1 MNWDMET
8 DVVVVGGGGCGI
20 AAALTVKQ
28 KGLEVILIEKGNKLG
43 GNTTL
48 STGSIPG
55 ANTKY
60 QQRENIKDSALQMA
74 KDIYAKANNQGNWE
88 LLLHLCEQS
97 KELVEWLVEDM
108 KVKIDIITEYKHV
121 GHTQFRLHAPK
132 SRKGEDLVK
141 DLTRALDEQ
150 GVIVATNIECKDLI
164 VGENNEVIG
173 IKTIVNGKEE
183 NIKCKKVILAT
194 NGFGANKKMVKKY
207 IPEISGAPYFGA
219 VGSTG
224 EAIEWGERLG
234 AELKSMGAYQGYAA
248 VSNLGSIVSWT
259 TVEKGGFLVNKAAK
273 RFCDES
279 KGYSALAG
287 NVQSQEDGVVHVIFD
302 QTLRDSVY
310 QSEDEFKEMCDIG
323 AVKGGVNTIEELAK
337 LLKLDCRQLEA
348 TFDDYQRSAV
358 EGNDPFNRKD
368 FGHAPLIA
376 PFYGVQATS
385 GLFHTQGGLNI
396 NKHAQPLRHDG
407 SVIENLYA
415 GGGVAVGVSGTEGSS
430 GYSSGN
436 GLFTAL
442 GWGRLAGKHAAESIL
457 SEQFVGRSERG

>member
-1 MNWDMET
+1 MQINWDMET

-20 AAALTVKQ
+20 AAALTSKQ
-28 KGLEVILIEKGNKLG
+28 KGVEVILIEKGNKLG
-43 GNTTL
+43 GNTSL

-60 QQRENIKDSALQMA
+60 QQRENIEDSPLQMA
-74 KDIYAKANNQGNWE
+74 KDIYAKANNQGNWD

-121 GHTQFRLHAPK
+121 GHSQFRLHAPK

-141 DLTRALDEQ
+141 DLTAALDEQ

-164 VGENNEVIG
+164 VGENNEIIG
-173 IKTIVNGKEE
+173 IKTSVNGEE
-183 NIKCKKVILAT
+183 ELIKCKKVILAS
-194 NGFGANKKMVKKY
+194 NGFGANKQMVKKY

-219 VGSTG
+219 VGSNG
-224 EAIEWGERLG
+224 EAIKWGERLG

-259 TVEKGGFLVNKAAK
+259 TVEKGGLLVNKSAM

-287 NVQSQEDGVVHVIFD
+287 DVQSQEDGIAYVIFD
-302 QTLRDSVY
+302 QSIRDSIY

-323 AVKGGVNTIEELAK
+323 AVKGGVNNIEELAK
-337 LLKLDCRQLEA
+337 LLKLDIKQLA
-348 TFDDYQRSAV
+348 STFEKYQKSAV
-358 EGNDPFNRKD
+358 EGNDLFNRRD
-368 FGHAPLIA
+368 FGRAPLTA

-385 GLFHTQGGLNI
+385 GLFHTQGGLSI
-396 NKHAQPLRHDG
+396 NKNAQPLREDG

-415 GGGVAVGVSGTEGSS
+415 GGGVAVGISGIDGSG

-436 GLFTAL
+436 GLLTAF
-442 GWGRLAGKHAAESIL
+442 GWGRIAGKHAAESIL
-457 SEQFVGRSERG
+457 EKQPI